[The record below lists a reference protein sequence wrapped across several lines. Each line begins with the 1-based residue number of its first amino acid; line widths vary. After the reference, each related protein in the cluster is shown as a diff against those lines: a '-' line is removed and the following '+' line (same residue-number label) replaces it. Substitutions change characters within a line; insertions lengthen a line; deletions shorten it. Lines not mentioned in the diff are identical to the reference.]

1 MDTYFLTLNIIIMI
15 FVISQNDRSIIV
27 SYSYLYSTRA
37 LLGFSS
43 SGWTSSWGNSPAG
56 WFLYKSMRWV
66 LSHIM
71 WACFMSICLWLRT
84 LDPICRRPR
93 IIWSKCQ
100 YQMDMKLILGISTST
115 LGRSIHLDFNQF
127 GCFLSIQIIIWH
139 NSML

>member
-1 MDTYFLTLNIIIMI
+1 MI

-56 WFLYKSMRWV
+56 WFLYKSMRGV

-71 WACFMSICLWLRT
+71 WACFMSICLWLRPPD
-84 LDPICRRPR
+84 LICRRPR
-93 IIWSKCQ
+93 IIDQK
-100 YQMDMKLILGISTST
+100 YQGQTDIKLISGISTST
-115 LGRSIHLDFNQF
+115 SGRSIHLDFNQS
-127 GCFLSIQIIIWH
+127 GCSSSIQIAIQH
-139 NSML
+139 NSIL